1 MDKDIT
7 LKILYKSWKT
17 LMKMVEA
24 RKFIV
29 EEKQKKMN
37 FDEFKEKYENKT
49 INEIFYKK
57 DDNNKEIMRLYI
69 EYFMDPKINAKH
81 FDDFLDNMNKIEGKS
96 SGIIVVLA
104 NLTPQANKKLIELN
118 IKKPIQCFNINELMI
133 NVTEHAD
140 VPKHILIDEKEKK
153 SLLEKYRIKESQLP
167 KILINDPVAKFY
179 GLRKGDVVKIIRNSE
194 NAGKYVT
201 YRVTI

>member
-104 NLTPQANKKLIELN
+104 NLTPQAKQKLIELN

>member
-7 LKILYKSWKT
+7 LKILYRSWKT

-37 FDEFKEKYENKT
+37 FDEFKEKYEDKT

-81 FDDFLDNMNKIEGKS
+81 FDDFFDNMNKIEGKS

>member
-7 LKILYKSWKT
+7 LKILYRSWKT

-104 NLTPQANKKLIELN
+104 NLTPQAKQKLIELN

>member
-7 LKILYKSWKT
+7 LKILYRSWKT

-104 NLTPQANKKLIELN
+104 NLTPQAKQKLIELN

-179 GLRKGDVVKIIRNSE
+179 GLRKGDVVKIIRDSE

>member
-81 FDDFLDNMNKIEGKS
+81 FDDFFDNMNKIEGKS

>member
-7 LKILYKSWKT
+7 LKILYRSWKT

-81 FDDFLDNMNKIEGKS
+81 FDDFFDNMNKIEGKS

>member
-81 FDDFLDNMNKIEGKS
+81 FDDFFENMNKIEGKS

>member
-7 LKILYKSWKT
+7 LKILYRSWKT